1 MSCSHWARN
10 LSAAPALLCMRI
22 RLGGSS
28 AIFCALFRRATLG
41 RSGREGHDPAEGP
54 AARLKETERSLRWL
68 AAVVIFNVVL
78 STSFQT
84 AMFLTNHKKPDIPL
98 AMLFGSLL
106 TALTTLGLNYLL
118 RKRPAAGA
126 LRIILLTLGG
136 LTAVAA
142 TWNLKQT
149 SASTFVLYLLV
160 EIATT
165 VGVAATWTYF
175 QAPLEAAQIR
185 WLRPDSAPGEH
196 RWSRR
201 WHADSDHTQI
211 CEAKVP
217 LADLGVGAGLA
228 CRKCAGPNGLCG
240 AGSGQATLDGESAE
254 PPAADFHGAARALD
268 DPGDGGHHLDR
279 RAGPVRIQCGDA
291 GRLAAGNHQLD
302 YVGDARGGVD
312 WRFCDA
318 DAGDDAGFG
327 TVGRRAGA
335 CNPAGK
341 RSAPA

>member
-1 MSCSHWARN
+1 M
-10 LSAAPALLCMRI
+10 
-22 RLGGSS
+22 
-28 AIFCALFRRATLG
+28 TQ
-41 RSGREGHDPAEGP
+41 AEGP

-185 WLRPDSAPGEH
+185 WLLPRLGAWGSIGGLVAGTLIPITLKFVKLKSHWLIWVSA
-196 RWSRR
+196 
-201 WHADSDHTQI
+201 
-211 CEAKVP
+211 
-217 LADLGVGAGLA
+217 LAWLVA
-228 CRKCAGPNGLCG
+228 
-240 AGSGQATLDGESAE
+240 SALVRM
-254 PPAADFHGAARALD
+254 DYAARAPAKRRSTVNQQSHLRQIFTVPLVRWMILGTAGIIWTGALVQYESNAAMQD
-268 DPGDGGHHLDR
+268 AWPQETINSITSVMLAVASIGGFATQTLVTQNLAKMIARLPPGSFTHEVPGHVHEDVCV
-279 RAGPVRIQCGDA
+279 GPEDCILFITQ
-291 GRLAAGNHQLD
+291 
-302 YVGDARGGVD
+302 
-312 WRFCDA
+312 
-318 DAGDDAGFG
+318 
-327 TVGRRAGA
+327 
-335 CNPAGK
+335 GK
-341 RSAPA
+341 KFDFIPEKK